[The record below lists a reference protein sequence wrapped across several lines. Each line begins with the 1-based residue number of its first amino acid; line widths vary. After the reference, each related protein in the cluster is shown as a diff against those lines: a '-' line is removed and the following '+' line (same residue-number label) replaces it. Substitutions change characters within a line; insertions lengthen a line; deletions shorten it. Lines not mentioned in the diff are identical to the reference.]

1 MMDKLDVELGALR
14 ARLENLHLDMVELRE
29 DVKLLKDQV
38 SMGRGA
44 VRFIGIIG
52 TVIVA
57 LTTLAAWVSQNFR
70 SFTH

>member
-1 MMDKLDVELGALR
+1 MEKLEIELGALR

-29 DVKLLKDQV
+29 DVKLLKEQV

-57 LTTLAAWVSQNFR
+57 LTTLAAWMSQNFR
-70 SFTH
+70 TLSN